1 MANMQGKPEYKD
13 NMEELT
19 REPATPEI
27 FNKRYQILLD
37 NDAYFKKI
45 LDDMQKE
52 GEELK
57 KSVSDGKSAIAS
69 AITAMGVST
78 ESDATFADMS
88 NNIGKIKAT
97 LSRTANVIKAA
108 INGKN
113 EVSLTVPKTVAT
125 KSGSWNGATYT
136 ASIAHT
142 SGYIDESTESQEVT
156 LTTKAATT
164 ITPGKTEQTV
174 VSTGSRLYFSGSL
187 KVANLGGDAV
197 ASNVLKGKKFS
208 SNNAGREAAGTMM
221 ALSMTRLLGNYQYRG
236 YEGFSNGY
244 INNSCPFTSSQPVDT
259 PVYIRFFTSDAK
271 KMCETCCI
279 VGNSVTSNGWKFDLS
294 TTGIKITYV
303 GTGTN
308 IYIQLM
314 AYLPTYALGSSFVW
328 YS

>member
-1 MANMQGKPEYKD
+1 MANIQGKPEYKD

-27 FNKRYQILLD
+27 FNKRYQILLN
-37 NDAYFKKI
+37 NDAYFMKS
-45 LDDMQKE
+45 LSDMQEE

-57 KSVSDGKSAIAS
+57 KSVSDGKSAVAS
-69 AITAMGVST
+69 AITEMGVST
-78 ESDATFADMS
+78 ESDATFATMS
-88 NNIGKIKAT
+88 SNIRKIIAT
-97 LSRTANVIKAA
+97 LSRAANVIKAT

-113 EVSLTVPKTVAT
+113 EVSLTVPKTVTT

-142 SGYIDESTESQEVT
+142 SGYIDECTESQEVT

-164 ITPGKTEQTV
+164 ITPGKTEQTA
-174 VSTGSRLYFSGSL
+174 VSSGSRLYFSGSL

-208 SNNAGREAAGTMM
+208 SNNAGREVAGTMM
-221 ALSMTRLLGNYQYRG
+221 ALSMTRLLGNYQYRA

-244 INNSCPFTSSQPVDT
+244 SSSCSFSSAQVAGT
-259 PVYIRFFTSDAK
+259 PVYIRFYTSDAAK
-271 KMCETCCI
+271 VCETSCT
-279 VGNSVTSNGWKFDLS
+279 VGTSVTSNSWKFELS
-294 TTGIKITYV
+294 TTAIKITYV
-303 GTGTN
+303 GSGAD

-314 AYLPTYALGSSFVW
+314 AYLPTYALGSGFVW